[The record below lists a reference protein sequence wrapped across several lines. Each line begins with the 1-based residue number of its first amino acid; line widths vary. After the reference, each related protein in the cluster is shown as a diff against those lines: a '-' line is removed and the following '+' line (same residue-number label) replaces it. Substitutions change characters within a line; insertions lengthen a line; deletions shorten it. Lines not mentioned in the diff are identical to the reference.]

1 MQRFKHRIFENKT
14 KRHVFFFFSQ
24 TSNETEKKK
33 SNETAQ
39 RCHNNEKMKQEE
51 DEESHNL
58 EKQQHTYANESEF
71 RLSSQGELNSEQF
84 QIRKKL
90 ND

>member
-1 MQRFKHRIFENKT
+1 
-14 KRHVFFFFSQ
+14 
-24 TSNETEKKK
+24 
-33 SNETAQ
+33 
-39 RCHNNEKMKQEE
+39 MKQEE

-58 EKQQHTYANESEF
+58 EKQHTYANESEF